1 MYDKTIVMKNIFWL
15 SINCKNYN
23 CFISRV
29 CILSLFGVVFCL
41 FLLISNI
48 SKAEITYTDIS
59 GKLSLDSRYF
69 FKDPDNEI
77 QQKNNLSMA
86 LEPEVYLENLSGN
99 SFTFSP
105 FFRLDQTDPRRTHWD
120 LREAYALFYGEFES
134 SQWEIRIG
142 FDKVF
147 WGVTESIHLV
157 DIINQNDGVEDPN
170 LEEKLGQPMF
180 HGTWASNFGNIE
192 IFLLPYFRDKTF
204 LGQRSRLRENLV
216 VDQDQTTYES
226 AAGRQHIDFAM
237 RYSNTFEFFDIG
249 LSIFDGTSRSPN
261 LILGFDRNG
270 SVVLVPFY
278 EQIRQYS
285 FDTQATI
292 ESWLLKFEGYWRDGE
307 KNRESIEQDYAA
319 LVGGFEYTIYELFK
333 TRIELGL
340 IIEMLWDS
348 RGKQSLS
355 PFENDLFTG
364 IRLAI
369 NDIKNTELFLGV
381 MQDLDESSRSFALE
395 IGRRINDQWSLD
407 LSTTFFSNITPRDLQ
422 FPIRRDN
429 YVELKLNYSF

>member
-1 MYDKTIVMKNIFWL
+1 
-15 SINCKNYN
+15 
-23 CFISRV
+23 
-29 CILSLFGVVFCL
+29 
-41 FLLISNI
+41 
-48 SKAEITYTDIS
+48 
-59 GKLSLDSRYF
+59 
-69 FKDPDNEI
+69 
-77 QQKNNLSMA
+77 
-86 LEPEVYLENLSGN
+86 
-99 SFTFSP
+99 
-105 FFRLDQTDPRRTHWD
+105 
-120 LREAYALFYGEFES
+120 
-134 SQWEIRIG
+134 
-142 FDKVF
+142 
-147 WGVTESIHLV
+147 
-157 DIINQNDGVEDPN
+157 
-170 LEEKLGQPMF
+170 MF

-381 MQDLDESSRSFALE
+381 MQDLDESSRSFACLLYT
-395 IGRRINDQWSLD
+395 SP
-407 LSTTFFSNITPRDLQ
+407 SPRD
-422 FPIRRDN
+422 
-429 YVELKLNYSF
+429 